1 MSSGIHEISVF
12 DGLDNRRTLI
22 DCFRR
27 MGGTLPEMQA
37 AQLRASWLQWVARR
51 GGFSVEVTPCSPE
64 EAYAVFL
71 QITAHLKVPILEA
84 SLALEEAVR

>member
-1 MSSGIHEISVF
+1 MTLGIRQIDQF
-12 DGLDNRRTLI
+12 DGLDNRKVLI

-27 MGGTLPEMQA
+27 MGRTLPEMQA
-37 AQLRASWLQWVARR
+37 AQVRAAWLQWLARN
-51 GGFSVEVTPCSPE
+51 GGFNVEVTPCSPE
-64 EAYAVFL
+64 DAYAVFL